1 MARGSRRARRL
12 EAERGSNVTSAPTL
26 SAPTSAE
33 ELSDVVREA
42 VSRVSSLR
50 IVGCGSWLDA
60 NRPVRADGVISTRGL
75 SGIVEYVPG
84 DLTLTARAGTTL
96 SAIQRETAPHG
107 QWLTLDP
114 FGQDG
119 SIGATI
125 STGSYGP
132 LAHHFGGPRDLAL
145 GLEFVGGDG
154 RIARGGGRVVKNV
167 AGFDLTRL
175 LTGSW
180 GSLGV
185 ITEVT
190 LRLRALPE
198 VQSTLAIAVPDSPAA
213 IESMRRSL
221 ESLPFVPYAAEMVDP
236 ALVGALRSLAVARPG
251 DAALFVRLGGNGDAL
266 RAQRD
271 QIGALGEP
279 RELPA
284 SVWDELRAVEPERA
298 AVVRLSQRPSRF
310 ADTWSAAATLSA
322 AWPGAIRHGDPGRG
336 YVRCLLPLGVVA
348 EGEESR
354 LRSRLSALSPETFPG
369 TRIYERLPTPLWT
382 VLGDNALSLRVARD
396 VKRGF
401 DPHRVLNP
409 GILGEDA

>member
-1 MARGSRRARRL
+1 M
-12 EAERGSNVTSAPTL
+12 TSAPPAAL
-26 SAPTSAE
+26 APTSPQ
-33 ELSDVVREA
+33 ELSEVVREA
-42 VSRVSSLR
+42 ASRGSSLR
-50 IVGCGSWLDA
+50 IAGCGNWLDA
-60 NRPVRADGVISTRGL
+60 NRPVRADGVVSTRGL
-75 SGIVEYVPG
+75 NGIVEYVPG

-96 SAIQRETAPHG
+96 GVIQRETAPHG

-125 STGSYGP
+125 ATASYGP
-132 LAHHFGGPRDLAL
+132 LAHHFGAPRDLAL
-145 GLEFVGGDG
+145 GLEFVGGDAT
-154 RIARGGGRVVKNV
+154 IARGGGRVVKNV

-198 VQSTLAIAVPDSPAA
+198 VQCTLAIAVPDSPAA
-213 IESMRRSL
+213 IESIRRML
-221 ESLPFVPYAAEMVDP
+221 ESLPFVPYAAELVDP
-236 ALVGALRSLAVARPG
+236 ALAGTLRSLGVTRSG
-251 DAALFVRLGGNGDAL
+251 DAALLVRLGGNGDAV

-271 QIGALGEP
+271 QVRALGEP
-279 RELPA
+279 LELSE
-284 SVWDELRAVEPERA
+284 SVWDELRAVEPPPACA

-310 ADTWSAAATLSA
+310 ADTWSAAAGLAA

-336 YVRCLLPLGVVA
+336 HVRCLLPLGVLA
-348 EGEESR
+348 EEEEAR
-354 LRSRLSALSPETFPG
+354 LRSRLSSLTIETFSG
-369 TRIYERLPTPLWT
+369 TRIYERLPAPLWT
-382 VLGDNALSLRVARD
+382 ELGDNALSHRVARD

-401 DPHRVLNP
+401 DPHRILNP
-409 GILGEDA
+409 GIFGEEA